1 MDCAKNLGLI
11 ATAIPMHE
19 LEKAVPFLM
28 QNDFIVLAKDQQL
41 QPVRTK
47 SKPIQL
53 DVNDDITVAAI
64 GSIQNTSIIPAP
76 TLTPDPQIIVTV
88 KHLMETTANTY
99 LGLMGAHVISRI
111 QRCHSAEQLLGAA
124 AHWHMALRESKI
136 GIPVAK
142 DLLDEVKA
150 MLQLQ
155 H

>member
-41 QPVRTK
+41 QHAIIK
-47 SKPIQL
+47 SKPNNL
-53 DVNDDITVAAI
+53 GVNNDDKPAAI
-64 GSIQNTSIIPAP
+64 RGRQNPAIIPAP
-76 TLTPDPQIIVTV
+76 PLTPDPQIIVTV

>member
-1 MDCAKNLGLI
+1 
-11 ATAIPMHE
+11 
-19 LEKAVPFLM
+19 
-28 QNDFIVLAKDQQL
+28 
-41 QPVRTK
+41 
-47 SKPIQL
+47 
-53 DVNDDITVAAI
+53 
-64 GSIQNTSIIPAP
+64 
-76 TLTPDPQIIVTV
+76 
-88 KHLMETTANTY
+88 
-99 LGLMGAHVISRI
+99 MGAHVISRI